1 MHLGQSHQRYKL
13 ESESQLGSDVATKS
27 GNNYVI
33 VVKSEKELTQDNLE
47 TVAEAVKEQVK

>member
-1 MHLGQSHQRYKL
+1 MHLGRS
-13 ESESQLGSDVATKS
+13 
-27 GNNYVI
+27 NNYVI

>member
-1 MHLGQSHQRYKL
+1 MHLGTITS
-13 ESESQLGSDVATKS
+13 KS

>member
-1 MHLGQSHQRYKL
+1 MTKEIDDETAYNAFGTITS
-13 ESESQLGSDVATKS
+13 KS
-27 GNNYVI
+27 GKNYVI